1 MEWKNKIPT
10 RIKVVLKILLWLSV
24 AVVVIYVIPR
34 IINYLILKPACFEVV
49 GDGTHWLS
57 FWGGYL
63 GAIISAGVAFI
74 ILGIQY
80 QQNKKENN
88 DNRTL
93 QKNVLKHQVRT
104 QRLNT
109 IEARLIDYF
118 QSFNYVEIDNLAY
131 QILNKEDRNP
141 IMARL
146 KELWKEKES
155 ATLKLEMIFVS
166 STDEAESTYL
176 RAFKDYD
183 EQYNMLVEDLMWFC
197 DIGYHSG
204 DDAMLN
210 KLVIKSINDYKSR
223 HLIENKYRIWN
234 YIEKYNY
241 KIVSER
247 KNIIKERLEV
257 LNDFA
262 DCLLWEVIKS
272 LIQYEQQEIDKILK
286 TDN

>member
-1 MEWKNKIPT
+1 MERIKKIPNWG
-10 RIKVVLKILLWLSV
+10 KVVLKVLLWLSIT
-24 AVVVIYVIPR
+24 VVVIYVIPR
-34 IINYLILKPACFEVV
+34 IINYLILKPASFEVV

>member
-1 MEWKNKIPT
+1 MKWINNLPT

-88 DNRTL
+88 DNRAL

-166 STDEAESTYL
+166 STDKAESTYL

-223 HLIENKYRIWN
+223 HLPENKYRIWN

>member
-1 MEWKNKIPT
+1 MERIKKIPNWG
-10 RIKVVLKILLWLSV
+10 KVVLKVLLWLSIT
-24 AVVVIYVIPR
+24 VVVIYVIPR
-34 IINYLILKPACFEVV
+34 IINYLILKPASFEVV

-166 STDEAESTYL
+166 STDEAESTHL

>member
-1 MEWKNKIPT
+1 MKWINNLPT
-10 RIKVVLKILLWLSV
+10 WIKVVLKILFWLSV

-34 IINYLILKPACFEVV
+34 IINYLILKPASFEVV

-166 STDEAESTYL
+166 STDEAESTHL

-247 KNIIKERLEV
+247 KNIIKERLEI

>member
-1 MEWKNKIPT
+1 MKWINNLPT
-10 RIKVVLKILLWLSV
+10 WIKVVLKILLWLSIT
-24 AVVVIYVIPR
+24 VVVIYVIPR

-109 IEARLIDYF
+109 IEARLIEYF

-176 RAFKDYD
+176 SAFKDYD

-234 YIEKYNY
+234 YIKKYNY

-247 KNIIKERLEV
+247 NNIIKERLEV

-262 DCLLWEVIKS
+262 DYLLWEVIKS